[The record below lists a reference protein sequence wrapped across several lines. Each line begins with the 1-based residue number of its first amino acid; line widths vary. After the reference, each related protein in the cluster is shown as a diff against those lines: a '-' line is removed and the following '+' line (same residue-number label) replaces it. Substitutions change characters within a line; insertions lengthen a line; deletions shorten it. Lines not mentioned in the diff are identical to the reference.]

1 MSKEQERWI
10 TGRMV
15 EEEIQGSRESGIYS
29 TSSGED
35 EQDEEIFSPMRGM
48 ATPIGGEL
56 VAKLRRR
63 SSKMGLLWQQRDR
76 VFSRWRER
84 LFFLTT
90 DSLVS
95 IDTEGRRLG
104 DHAFLE
110 VPLASVERVELE
122 ERRGRLTLL
131 IVSRD
136 EGRLLLRRGDGLR
149 LWYAALREAVD
160 RVQGR
165 GQSMSVEDLDRR
177 GIFSERR
184 GRRRTVRTR
193 EDKGEKVKDKEGI
206 FSGRRRTARTRERED
221 KEEVK
226 LIRASSR
233 V

>member
-1 MSKEQERWI
+1 VGKLSKEQERRI

-15 EEEIQGSRESGIYS
+15 EEEILMGSRESGIYS
-29 TSSGED
+29 TSSGEE
-35 EQDEEIFSPMRGM
+35 EQDEELFRPVRGSGP
-48 ATPIGGEL
+48 PIGGEL

-84 LFFLTT
+84 LFFLTA

-131 IVSRD
+131 VVSRD

-160 RVQGR
+160 RAQGR
-165 GQSMSVEDLDRR
+165 GQGTSVEDLDRR
-177 GIFSERR
+177 GIFSEKR
-184 GRRRTVRTR
+184 
-193 EDKGEKVKDKEGI
+193 
-206 FSGRRRTARTRERED
+206 GRRRTARSKED
-221 KEEVK
+221 KEGVR